1 MSGYDRKV
9 QYLDYCER
17 GERRFGAGFAMLE
30 RRGGLCCVSV
40 QISGLKRRDC
50 FSGPLLAL
58 TEEGERELA
67 RLRFTD
73 GCARLRMERLP
84 AQSLD
89 GRGLRYDALLGLR
102 VPLTGESEIC
112 SIWGSTSAEPV
123 PRDASDDLREPAPIV
138 QDESIASEEPAESPT
153 EPSQDQQ
160 EPAVPV
166 QADKWQQILSIYPQ
180 VHPFE
185 DERVYLQIGLGDF
198 VLLSAQ
204 SYPLVNNS
212 FLLHGFYSYRHLV
225 LARMQDRG
233 GVRFYVGVPGSF
245 YERERRIAVMFG
257 FESFECAREPAREGD
272 FGYYMVPV
280 SL

>member
-1 MSGYDRKV
+1 MSVYDRKV
-9 QYLDYCER
+9 QYLDYRER
-17 GERRFGAGFAMLE
+17 GERRFGAGFAKLE
-30 RRGGLCCVSV
+30 NREGVCRVSV
-40 QISGLKRRDC
+40 QVSGLRRRDC

-73 GCARLRMERLP
+73 GCARLDLERLS

-89 GRGLRYDALLGLR
+89 GCGLRYDALVGLR
-102 VPLTGESEIC
+102 VPLTGESEIS
-112 SIWGSTSAEPV
+112 SIWGGVSAEPSPQPEPMQEQIAPEQSV
-123 PRDASDDLREPAPIV
+123 PEQSVSLQP
-138 QDESIASEEPAESPT
+138 
-153 EPSQDQQ
+153 
-160 EPAVPV
+160 
-166 QADKWQQILSIYPQ
+166 DKWQQLLSIYPQ
-180 VHPFE
+180 VRPFE
-185 DERVYLQIGLGDF
+185 DERAYLQIGLGDF

-212 FLLHGFYSYRHLV
+212 FLLHGFYSYSHLI

-233 GVRFYVGVPGSF
+233 GVRYYVGVPGSF

-257 FESFECAREPAREGD
+257 FESFECAQEPAHEGD